1 VGEATVEIIKDRHSV
16 EATKAQDLVEGI
28 KMDLKI
34 SAVVDS
40 KTMTISI
47 SNFHQFPLVAAA
59 A

>member
-1 VGEATVEIIKDRHSV
+1 VGEATVEIIKDRHS
-16 EATKAQDLVEGI
+16 EATKAQDLVEEI

-47 SNFHQFPLVAAA
+47 SNFHQFPLVAVAA
-59 A
+59 